1 MEQRRAVRNRD
12 RSARARAQARTFPV
26 LKGCPSMVREISVQ
40 ELEARRRRGE
50 NPLVLDVRE
59 DWELQLASIPGV
71 VHGPMNQIPAR
82 LAEMSREAETIVM
95 CHAGGRSMRVAQ
107 FLVNQGFSNVANLT
121 GGISA
126 WSQSVDA
133 TVPQY

>member
-1 MEQRRAVRNRD
+1 MI
-12 RSARARAQARTFPV
+12 
-26 LKGCPSMVREISVQ
+26 REISVE
-40 ELEARRRRGE
+40 ELKAQRDRGE

-59 DWELQLASIPGV
+59 PWELQLARIPDV
-71 VHGPMNQIPAR
+71 VHVPMNQVPAR
-82 LAEMSREAETIVM
+82 IGELARDANIVVM

-107 FLVNQGFSNVANLT
+107 FLASQGFTNVANLA

-126 WSQSVDA
+126 WSQAVDA